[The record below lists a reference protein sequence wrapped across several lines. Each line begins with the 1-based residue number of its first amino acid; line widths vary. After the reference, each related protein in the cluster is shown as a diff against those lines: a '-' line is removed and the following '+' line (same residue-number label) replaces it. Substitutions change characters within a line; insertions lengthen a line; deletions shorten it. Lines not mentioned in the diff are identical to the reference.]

1 MFQQGG
7 TQSASV
13 GTSAIQ
19 GEIQTPADGDSQTDS
34 TTKDKLPNVNQTTL
48 SRDGITEQTD
58 STLQNSSS
66 TIRDQLQ
73 ATTVSSNH
81 TSPETQPNDASNST
95 NTLPQKD
102 SPVDHTQNDNS
113 EVSVEMEDSVSL
125 FSFSW

>member
-1 MFQQGG
+1 MFQQGV
-7 TQSASV
+7 TERASV

-34 TTKDKLPNVNQTTL
+34 SPKEKLPNVNQTT
-48 SRDGITEQTD
+48 EQTD
-58 STLQNSSS
+58 TTLQNSSS
-66 TIRDQLQ
+66 TIRAQPQ
-73 ATTVSSNH
+73 ASTVSSNH
-81 TSPETQPNDASNST
+81 TSPETQPNNAPNSI